1 MTCINCKEKILI
13 TDFICGTEFYWCQ
26 KYHERCDK
34 ANQDG
39 CNSCKIITNA
49 DKIRN
54 MTDEE
59 LAKFLADGFDCEGCE
74 LSYIEDIWHETHCN
88 GKHNEC
94 WKNLLEWLKQP
105 ME

>member
-1 MTCINCKEKILI
+1 MNSKTNGWECPNCN
-13 TDFICGTEFYWCQ
+13 CY
-26 KYHERCDK
+26 
-34 ANQDG
+34 QDVNG
-39 CNSCKIITNA
+39 NFHSSVFENKSSNMTNA
-49 DKIRN
+49 DKIRS

-74 LSYIEDIWHETHCN
+74 LSYVEDIWHETHCN

-105 ME
+105 AEGE